1 MNFSKYL
8 MDGEKIGL
16 ALALLAF
23 GVGLYHLIEIRKV
36 IRDARNH
43 TTALEEV
50 RGSLSTR
57 YIGQFPQYYPS
68 IVELVGRAKQNILIF
83 CDFPAYGSLT
93 DPKSWLNY
101 KHTLERKMQQD
112 DMKVAVTCLDKDR
125 RNAAFRDQLYRP
137 GEGWNEWK
145 AKPTSLE
152 QLKTLLK
159 WHGREK
165 DVGGL
170 DEEEFFRI
178 LEDDEERMLKE
189 TFARAE
195 TCELDTYVPLHF
207 WLIDDDVSAIFAIP
221 STSAIEYGFSTT
233 DPRLIS
239 ALKDMRDRYH
249 HPSAERAKANVD
261 RIETKY

>member
-8 MDGEKIGL
+8 MDVERLGL
-16 ALALLAF
+16 VLAVLAF
-23 GVGLYHLIEIRKV
+23 GVGLYHLLEIRKV
-36 IRDARNH
+36 MRDAKNH

-57 YIGQFPQYYPS
+57 YIGQFPQYYPT
-68 IVELVGRAKQNILIF
+68 IVDLIARAKRSVIIF

-101 KHTLERKMQQD
+101 KQILERKMQQD
-112 DMKVAVTCLDKDR
+112 DMKVAVTCLDKER
-125 RNAAFRDQLYRP
+125 RQAFVREQLFQP
-137 GEGWNEWK
+137 GNGWNEWK
-145 AKPTSLE
+145 TNPVSVE

-159 WHGREK
+159 WHGIKK
-165 DVGGL
+165 DVKDLGE
-170 DEEEFFRI
+170 DEFFQV
-178 LEDDEERMLKE
+178 LEFDEERMLNE

-195 TCELDTYVPLHF
+195 TCELESYVPLHF

-221 STSAIEYGFSTT
+221 SVSAIEYGFSTT

-249 HPSAERAKANVD
+249 HPKSEQGKAG
-261 RIETKY
+261 I